1 MVPSAYTRN
10 SPVAEQNVPSI
21 NLGEGIPRETAETGS
36 HIDADE
42 DVEIT
47 ETSLMREPENT
58 IPTEANRK
66 FISLR
71 YKINLFNNLAMVCFS
86 IVV

>member
-1 MVPSAYTRN
+1 M
-10 SPVAEQNVPSI
+10 PSI
-21 NLGEGIPRETAETGS
+21 ISGQDISRETAKTGS

-42 DVEIT
+42 DVERT
-47 ETSLMREPENT
+47 ENSLMPEPTNT
-58 IPTEANRK
+58 IPTEGNRK

-71 YKINLFNNLAMVCFS
+71 YKNNLFNNLTVVCFS